1 MNFNVSTS
9 AFFRPVLVSDF
20 LEDTS
25 TFFDRAE
32 RIALLTK
39 LHVYVERTHMGSYLN
54 RPGARI
60 KKISA
65 IRDARG
71 TNFENLSFFKKLK
84 DPQTNKPI
92 PDPNVGS
99 HCEPKMLTELAL
111 TLARVQTGRV
121 GVNVGSDAEPVRYAQ
136 ELLCIV
142 SYQLYT
148 RPVPDHLT
156 VFTVK
161 KAAHSPAH
169 SQWLIHNEG
178 LRHLGFTEVKDQ
190 LVGLVSSVGFRIAFY
205 NG

>member
-25 TFFDRAE
+25 TFSDRAE

-92 PDPNVGS
+92 PDPNVGQS
-99 HCEPKMLTELAL
+99 L
-111 TLARVQTGRV
+111 
-121 GVNVGSDAEPVRYAQ
+121 
-136 ELLCIV
+136 
-142 SYQLYT
+142 
-148 RPVPDHLT
+148 
-156 VFTVK
+156 
-161 KAAHSPAH
+161 
-169 SQWLIHNEG
+169 
-178 LRHLGFTEVKDQ
+178 
-190 LVGLVSSVGFRIAFY
+190 
-205 NG
+205 